1 MENSNL
7 IYQRKS
13 IRSFSNKKVS
23 TINIEE
29 IIQDAQ
35 RAPSWQNSQP
45 WDVYIASGDSL
56 NRIRKA
62 FKKSDVPGNP
72 DLSTPHRNNRSELS
86 LNNIKEWSK
95 SVEDA
100 VGDKGTSDPEF
111 VEARENLFYAPY
123 VIYLTTNKKASEFTI
138 YDMGAFGQTL
148 MLSAASKGIGTIP
161 AYALVSHPDII
172 KKELSIPQ
180 DQEIVVGIAMGYA
193 NESKINDIQTKRA
206 SVKQIL
212 HMKE

>member
-13 IRSFSNKKVS
+13 IRSFSDQKIS

-45 WDVYIASGDSL
+45 WQVYIATGNSL
-56 NRIRKA
+56 KNIKAA
-62 FKKSDVPGNP
+62 FKENNAPAKT
-72 DLSTPHRNNRSELS
+72 DLSTPHRKDRSKLS
-86 LNNIKEWSK
+86 LENIDQWSDSVKE
-95 SVEDA
+95 A
-100 VGDKGTSDPEF
+100 VGNEGTADPEF
-111 VEARENLFYAPY
+111 VEARNNLFYAPY
-123 VIYLTTNKKASEFTI
+123 VIYLTTGKKASEFTI

-148 MLSAASKGIGTIP
+148 MLSAASRGIGTIP
-161 AYALVSHPDII
+161 AYALVRYPDII
-172 KKELSIPQ
+172 KKELSIPE

-193 NESKINDIQTKRA
+193 NDSKINNIQTKRA

-212 HMKE
+212 HIKE